1 MADAAPGLRTR
12 PLSPHIMQWRWHV
25 TMAASILTRFTGIAL
40 YGGALLLAIWALA
53 LASGPESYGLFMGLI
68 GSMLGRLIL
77 VALTFSVFY
86 HLAAGIRHL
95 VFDVGKGLAPATAS
109 LTAWLIIGFAVV
121 ATFGVWAY
129 AYVTGLL

>member
-1 MADAAPGLRTR
+1 MADAAPGLRAR

-53 LASGPESYGLFMGLI
+53 LASGPEAYGLYVILI
-68 GSMLGRLIL
+68 GSMLGKLVL

-95 VFDVGKGLAPATAS
+95 VFDAGKGLAPTTAS
-109 LTAWLIIGFAVV
+109 LTAWLIIGFAVA
-121 ATFGVWAY
+121 ATVGVWAY
-129 AYVTGLL
+129 AFSTGLL